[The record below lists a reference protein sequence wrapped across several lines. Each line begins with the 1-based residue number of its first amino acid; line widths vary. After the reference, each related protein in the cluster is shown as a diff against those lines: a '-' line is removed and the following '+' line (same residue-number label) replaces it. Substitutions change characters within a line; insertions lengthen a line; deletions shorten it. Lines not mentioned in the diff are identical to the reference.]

1 MGCSDHWGVPA
12 GTPKK
17 LNRMNAMRKT
27 GQNGWDVLNA
37 SEMLLGVRLA
47 AVAAGI
53 AIILSSGMARAQ
65 DDGDNDRTFEENIVH
80 QIMTGIGATNMEN
93 KGIEYRERSPLVIP
107 PKLDLPPPG
116 GATAEIKDPNW
127 PKDPDIQ
134 RRKEAIAANKE
145 RRPLPW
151 EAGQSILP
159 SKLARGGGGR
169 TRASHDKPEQATTE
183 DPSLSP
189 SQLGFSGKL
198 SELFGGN
205 TPQTAPFTGEPDREK
220 LTQPPAGYQTPSP
233 NFAYGTG
240 PKEILG
246 NKTTDVMTG
255 KEVTY

>member
-1 MGCSDHWGVPA
+1 MQAARRLLPA
-12 GTPKK
+12 KK

-37 SEMLLGVRLA
+37 SGMLLRGVGV
-47 AVAAGI
+47 AVAAAGI
-53 AIILSSGMARAQ
+53 AVVLSSSVARAQ
-65 DDGDNDRTFEENIVH
+65 DDDGNDRTFEENIIH
-80 QIMTGIGATNMEN
+80 NIMTGLGATNMEN

-116 GATAEIKDPNW
+116 SAAADIKDPNW

-145 RRPLPW
+145 KRPLPW

-159 SKLARGGGGR
+159 SKLARGGK
-169 TRASHDKPEQATTE
+169 TKRASNEKPEQATTE
-183 DPSLSP
+183 NPSLSP

-205 TPQTAPFTGEPDREK
+205 TPQSAPFTGEPDREK
-220 LTQPPAGYQTPSP
+220 LTQPPVGYQTPSP
-233 NFAYGTG
+233 NYAYGTG
-240 PKEILG
+240 PKEIVG
-246 NKTTDVMTG
+246 RKHIDVMTG
-255 KEVTY
+255 KEVSDY